1 VVPLE
6 LRVLYGDTDQMGFV
20 YYANYL
26 RYFEAGRGEFMRV
39 RGHSYREFEARG
51 LKIPVVEAW
60 TKYRAPARYDDLI
73 TVETRLSEVRGA
85 SLRFTYEVRRKGE
98 ESPLTLGSTLHACLD
113 AADRPVRLPP
123 VLAGMQEPG
132 GITPRKLR

>member
-39 RGHSYREFEARG
+39 RVHSYRDFEARG

-73 TVETRLSEVRGA
+73 TIETRLSEVRAA
-85 SLRFTYEVRRKGE
+85 SLRFSYEVRRKGE
-98 ESPLTLGSTLHACLD
+98 EAPLTLGSTLHACVD
-113 AADRPVRLPP
+113 ATGRPVRLPS
-123 VLAGMQEPG
+123 VLAEMQDAAEPS
-132 GITPRKLR
+132 PLKFR

>member
-1 VVPLE
+1 
-6 LRVLYGDTDQMGFV
+6 MGFV

-39 RGHSYREFEARG
+39 RGHSYRDFEARE
-51 LKIPVVEAW
+51 LKIPVVEDW

-98 ESPLTLGSTLHACLD
+98 QAPLTLGSTLHACLD
-113 AADRPVRLPP
+113 ATGRPVRLPP
-123 VLAGMQEPG
+123 VLVEMREPG
-132 GITPRKLR
+132 GLTPRRSRS